1 MESKDT
7 IPFKISKGKRPQKA
21 YNTRKISKVRKTE
34 ETKTSQSPISDE
46 STFAK
51 HPFPEKLLPQQVIE
65 GIQFGNDFIPKLTA
79 EGLKHRISRD
89 TSAHQVMK
97 GIFS

>member
-1 MESKDT
+1 MESKNT
-7 IPFKISKGKRPQKA
+7 IPFKISKGKRPQKT
-21 YNTRKISKVRKTE
+21 YNTRKISKVCKTE

-51 HPFPEKLLPQQVIE
+51 HPLPEKLLPQQVIE
-65 GIQFGNDFIPKLTA
+65 GIQFGNDFKPKLTG
-79 EGLKHRISRD
+79 EGTKQRIQRD